1 MTEHDIISAG
11 FKAEKTYDHLNN
23 KHDKC
28 WSYSE
33 KDSIGRKFSVII
45 KFWRTSKYSTPERI
59 ISDGYSFDGYFR
71 DSDDQHFTVTM
82 SKDLEPEEVIKWC
95 RNLYEK
101 FGCGYVT
108 KFD

>member
-1 MTEHDIISAG
+1 MTEQDIISAG
-11 FKAEKTYDHLNN
+11 FKPQKIYDHLND
-23 KHDKC
+23 KQDKC

-33 KDSIGRKFSVII
+33 KDSIGRKFSVIL

-59 ISDGYSFDGYFR
+59 VPDGYSFDGYFR
-71 DSDDQHFTVTM
+71 DSDDQHFIVNM
-82 SKDLEPEEVIKWC
+82 SKDLLPEEVIKWC

-101 FGCGYVT
+101 LGCGYVT